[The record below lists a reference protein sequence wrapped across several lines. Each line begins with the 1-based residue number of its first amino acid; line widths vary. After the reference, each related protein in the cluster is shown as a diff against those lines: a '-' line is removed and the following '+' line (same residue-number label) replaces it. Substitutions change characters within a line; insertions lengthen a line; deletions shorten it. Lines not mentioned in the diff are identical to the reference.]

1 MMMRMSFNTK
11 FFRLT
16 EMGNGKGRGG
26 EGRGGE
32 GKDTSGR
39 EEWIECWVLRSG
51 CHRERQTTTSKTTG
65 WNAQYLGSPL

>member
-32 GKDTSGR
+32 GREGEGRGRTQVVEKSG
-39 EEWIECWVLRSG
+39 LSAG
-51 CHRERQTTTSKTTG
+51 C
-65 WNAQYLGSPL
+65 